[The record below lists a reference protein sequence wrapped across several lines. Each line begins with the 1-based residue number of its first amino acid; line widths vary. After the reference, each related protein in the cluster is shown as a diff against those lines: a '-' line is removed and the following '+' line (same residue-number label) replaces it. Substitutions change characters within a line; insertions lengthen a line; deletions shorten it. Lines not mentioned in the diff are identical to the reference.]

1 MSVAYLFDG
10 LGKRAAFVNGGKVL
24 GQKYN
29 RSRSRTVKADPVAA
43 CGCIIGM
50 ATSGTEESLESSP
63 RSFGCDRNLCP
74 GRPDRLAPSDKE
86 GS

>member
-1 MSVAYLFDG
+1 MLILFRQG
-10 LGKRAAFVNGGKVL
+10 NRTRAST
-24 GQKYN
+24 
-29 RSRSRTVKADPVAA
+29 RSIAWAAETVRNEADPVAP
-43 CGCIIGM
+43 CGCIIWV